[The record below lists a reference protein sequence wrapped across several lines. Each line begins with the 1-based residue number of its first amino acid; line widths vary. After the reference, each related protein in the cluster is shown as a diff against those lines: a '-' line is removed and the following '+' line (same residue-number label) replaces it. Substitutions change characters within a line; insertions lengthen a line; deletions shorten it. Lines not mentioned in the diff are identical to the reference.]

1 MVVKHLGIKT
11 LAFPNFGVPVHNL
24 KQFAIFIGGWFVG
37 TQGLDCSWD
46 IHNWHAHSSQIQANN
61 QTNKPLVFMNCGIH
75 AREWVSPAT
84 CMYVVD
90 QVAELFAPCS
100 VCAFMFLLDFF
111 FSIKENSI
119 NAVGSAWLGARL
131 WLLHHPTGERRNDY
145 EKNISRVLHLIWK
158 SPTLVS
164 IRVDLSR
171 NWNPVSRGT
180 LKLFLL
186 SLEL

>member
-90 QVAELFAPCS
+90 QVAELFCPLQCFCLY
-100 VCAFMFLLDFF
+100 VFVRFF

-180 LKLFLL
+180 LKLFLF

>member
-11 LAFPNFGVPVHNL
+11 LAFPNFGVPVHHL

-90 QVAELFAPCS
+90 QVAEHFAL
-100 VCAFMFLLDFF
+100 AMFVPLCFC
-111 FSIKENSI
+111 
-119 NAVGSAWLGARL
+119 
-131 WLLHHPTGERRNDY
+131 
-145 EKNISRVLHLIWK
+145 
-158 SPTLVS
+158 
-164 IRVDLSR
+164 
-171 NWNPVSRGT
+171 
-180 LKLFLL
+180 
-186 SLEL
+186 